1 MISKATTGCHDARE
15 YSGIHFMAK
24 SFLPG
29 KFSFERQ
36 REEVLKSPHTETE
49 FITSVGI
56 FPSCTDK
63 AT

>member
-1 MISKATTGCHDARE
+1 MPDARE

-36 REEVLKSPHTETE
+36 GEEVLKSPQIETE

-56 FPSCTDK
+56 FPGYTDK

>member
-1 MISKATTGCHDARE
+1 MPGARE

-24 SFLPG
+24 SFLSG

-36 REEVLKSPHTETE
+36 GEEVLKSPQIETE

-56 FPSCTDK
+56 FPGYTDK